1 MEPVE
6 VKFLRGQLRQPGLW
20 GKVLKP
26 EGAIVEYDN
35 PIANPGVELVVD
47 KGIHK
52 IVLPNM
58 ADGTY
63 LVLGIKGFWAAS
75 ALSQGYVLLKV
86 QQGQFCET
94 AFSQHLARF
103 EGKNVLLQTQSE
115 TDLQPIYQALE
126 EAKYGHL
133 QRLKDFLK
141 RENKDKPAAK

>member
-35 PIANPGVELVVD
+35 PIANPGVELVVE
-47 KGIHK
+47 KSIHK

-63 LVLGIKGFWAAS
+63 LVWGIKGFWAAS
-75 ALSQGYVLLKV
+75 ALSQGFVLMKV
-86 QQGQFCET
+86 QQGQFCEC

-103 EGKNVLLQTQSE
+103 EAKNALLQTQSE
-115 TDLQPIYQALE
+115 TDLQPIYKALE

-133 QRLKDFLK
+133 QRLQDFLK